1 MHDFFLHISQ
11 PLLDDDNVKMTN
23 FTFVEDGNTRQQ
35 LSLSFPELLF
45 SLKEFNSQKFANIH
59 GCQK

>member
-45 SLKEFNSQKFANIH
+45 SPPEFNFQKFANIH

>member
-23 FTFVEDGNTRQQ
+23 FTFVEGGNTRQQ

-45 SLKEFNSQKFANIH
+45 SPPEFNSQKFANIH

>member
-1 MHDFFLHISQ
+1 MTFSCTFCQ

-45 SLKEFNSQKFANIH
+45 SSPEFNCQKFANIH